1 MPDAVS
7 GETVRARKGKVI
19 VFPPGNTCPGQYLLS
34 VGDPLK
40 MLSAL
45 DAVRVAKQSAF
56 PTANGAIMS
65 DIEKVYAFENL
76 FKAYKAARLG
86 KRGTKEEIQFETEIS
101 RNLVNL
107 SNALRDGTYRIGGY
121 YSFMIH
127 DPKVR
132 KIHALHFMDR
142 VVQHSLCDNVL
153 APILERH
160 LIYEN
165 AACRLNKGTDFARN
179 ILTDNLRRSYHK
191 SGMNFWILKC
201 DIRKYFD
208 NINHEILKQKLRLV
222 IEDSAVFELL
232 ADIIDSYETAHG
244 RGIPLGNQTSQW
256 FALYYLDGLDRLFK
270 ERHRLKMYVR
280 YMDDIVILSE
290 SKEALEAALADANKC
305 IQALGLSFNGKTQL
319 FPAKNGVMFL
329 GWRFTI
335 QPSGRILKTVSVITK
350 KRFYKA
356 IQTINR
362 EYNAGIMPR
371 ETAESILQSYYAYFR
386 KGETRSVK
394 HKGVGALRWLNSS
407 GECN

>member
-56 PTANGAIMS
+56 PTANGANMS
-65 DIEKVYAFENL
+65 DIEKAYAFENL

-208 NINHEILKQKLRLV
+208 NIDHEILKRKLKHV
-222 IEDSAVFELL
+222 IQDPAVFALL
-232 ADIIDSYETAHG
+232 EGIIDSYETIPG
-244 RGIPLGNQTSQW
+244 KGIPLGNQTSQW

-270 ERHRLKMYVR
+270 EKHRLKMYVR

-290 SKEALEAALADANKC
+290 SNETLETALADAEKC

-335 QPSGRILKTVSVITK
+335 HKNGRILKKVSAITK

-356 IQTINR
+356 VQTINR
-362 EYNAGIMPR
+362 EYNAGIMSWG
-371 ETAESILQSYYAYFR
+371 TAESILQSYCAYFQR
-386 KGETRSVK
+386 GEAQSVK
-394 HKGVGALRWLNSS
+394 FKGLRALQLV
-407 GECN
+407 